1 MDSSVSYELEH
12 FYYGQLVHN
21 GKPDGDLRLL
31 AASSGVRA
39 ELAADVVKQA
49 LIPPLKGV
57 PDGAWALV
65 RGKKIPFI
73 MAQSQIGEAGQSM
86 VHFVLMPTDMLR
98 ALGGNLDVMMGLIE
112 QQMRVFDRLGSTL
125 PALLLPQVGPPEK
138 DAQIDHILDLMT
150 ATKNRLDVIEQV
162 LSAIVRGVQ
171 IVVQGAPED
180 LRSRTSFIKGL
191 LALLPPPARFGVTF
205 TTHSVASTQVDAQ
218 IRFYST
224 DTPPTDTLVYHW
236 PEARLEGKL
245 VEDEYSHFIV
255 SQLRLDAELVSR
267 QTQILTP
274 VAAWRI
280 KRGDTLAEALAYG
293 SHRIALD
300 NSLTNNL
307 PVESAE
313 VAKVLGEDPTL
324 DDTLRVAYARHLLAF
339 ALALGNME
347 PAEPVAILLRQH
359 TELGQATI
367 RQLDEALSEGKAQL
381 VYDTLKRWLANP
393 LGPEGVDW
401 IKLSQRAIVARMEEL
416 TKAGDTAAMNTFLE
430 EVHKA
435 APGVEIS
442 AIVPRLVELTLPF
455 SGRDVALAQTIFLL
469 AVNYL
474 DVDVVTRLLN
484 SPKFTAQL
492 PKGLARLVPFLS
504 NADRARPPSG
514 LLAEVAGS
522 FGDHWKPLV
531 LIRMAEVA
539 MKADRRDLLDAP
551 ALSGLS
557 QVALSPWG
565 LQYDPTL
572 GWIGQHF
579 STDTALQALDRD
591 GARYLLQILLA
602 RGAYVELANEMIHH
616 SRLLYPGDLQGDY
629 ALMVQQVFADTNIPV
644 DQAPIAL
651 AAIEKAGIKSL
662 PLAMAYIGSLQGH
675 DWAVSLDKVAESV
688 TTNLFENRNILK
700 VIDPKPML
708 ALLRFHLKQRDMQ
721 NAARLS
727 GLFADVAI
735 NSGKAGVAMLIRMFK
750 MMDGSPKLRMAAL
763 EVLRRFIRDSESAF
777 GRQSISVFGREL
789 GQDVRH
795 ALEATYAMKRLL
807 GGVDFVDYAE
817 FIHITGEFLQD
828 TAMSYIDK
836 TNVPTLGAL
845 MNTMQS
851 LTGGIS
857 DTERQNIARGMLAL
871 GRAIVVLG
879 DQHRHH
885 APRGDSDKHIENLLA
900 GKADPH
906 SGLEV
911 LYVIGG
917 YFAKG
922 RRFLVK
928 YDRPSVYP
936 LRERSAPMVRD
947 EAEIVNQLLRGLIQ
961 TFPPDQ
967 EVKMTAEALRGEIE
981 SLWGAI
987 SLHQQREVVRAL
999 AIDFQ
1004 RVAELTLYISEH
1016 GDDKALVDTTLGNR
1030 LDAGKLQPKSTLEFY
1045 RYVHGYFRS
1054 T

>member
-31 AASSGVRA
+31 ASSSGVRA
-39 ELAADVVKQA
+39 DMAAEVVKQA
-49 LIPPLKGV
+49 LIPPLKNV
-57 PDGAWALV
+57 PDGSWALI

-73 MAQSQIGEAGQSM
+73 MAQSQVGNAGQTM
-86 VHFVLMPTDMLR
+86 AHFVLMPTDMLR

-125 PALLLPQVGPPEK
+125 PPVLLPQVGPPVKE
-138 DAQIDHILDLMT
+138 AQIDHILDLMT
-150 ATKNRLDVIEQV
+150 ATKNSLDVIEQV

-171 IVVQGAPED
+171 IVVQGAPHD
-180 LRSRTSFIKGL
+180 LRTRTSFIKGL

-205 TTHSVASTQVDAQ
+205 TTHSVASTKVDAQ
-218 IRFYST
+218 IRFYSE
-224 DTPPTDTLVYHW
+224 DTAPNDTLVYNW
-236 PEARLEGKL
+236 PEARLEGKRI
-245 VEDEYSHFIV
+245 EDVYSRFII
-255 SQLRLDAELVSR
+255 SQLRLDAELVSQ

-280 KRGDTLAEALAYG
+280 KRGDSLAEALAYG

-307 PVESAE
+307 PVESDE
-313 VAKVLGEDPTL
+313 VAKVLSEDPTL
-324 DDTLRVAYARHLLAF
+324 DDSLRSAYSRHLLAF
-339 ALALGNME
+339 ALALGNTQ
-347 PAEPVAILLRQH
+347 PAEPVAMQLRQH
-359 TELGQATI
+359 PDLAQATI
-367 RQLDEALSEGKAQL
+367 RQLDEALSEGKAEL

-393 LGPEGVDW
+393 LGPEGADW

-416 TKAGDTAAMNTFLE
+416 ARTGDTTAMNVFLE
-430 EVHKA
+430 EVYKA

-442 AIVPRLVELTLPF
+442 GIVPRLVELALPF
-455 SGRDVALAQTIFLL
+455 STRDAALAQTIFLM

-484 SPKFTAQL
+484 SAKFVAQL
-492 PKGLARLVPFLS
+492 PKGLTRLVPYIT
-504 NADRARPPSG
+504 NTDAAHAPAG

-531 LIRMAEVA
+531 MIRLAEVA
-539 MKADRRDLLDAP
+539 MKANRRDLLDTP
-551 ALSGLS
+551 ALAGLS

-565 LQYDPTL
+565 LQYDRTL
-572 GWIGQHF
+572 EWIVQHF
-579 STDTALQALDRD
+579 STDSALQALDD
-591 GARYLLQILLA
+591 SAPRYLLQILLA
-602 RGAYVELANEMIHH
+602 RGAYPELANEMIHH
-616 SRLLYPGDLQGDY
+616 SRLLYPGDLQGEY
-629 ALMVQQVFADTNIPV
+629 ALMVQQVFSDTRISAEETPN
-644 DQAPIAL
+644 AL

-662 PLAMAYIGSLQGH
+662 PLAMAYIGSLEGH
-675 DWAVSLDKVAESV
+675 DWSASLDKVAEHV
-688 TTNLFENRNILK
+688 TNNLFDNRNILK

-708 ALLRFHLKQRDMQ
+708 ALLRFHLKRRDAQ
-721 NAARLS
+721 NAMRLTS
-727 GLFADVAI
+727 LFTDVAL

-750 MMDGSPKLRMAAL
+750 MMDGSPKLRIAAL
-763 EVLRRFIRDSESAF
+763 EVLRRYVRQSETSF
-777 GRQSISVFGREL
+777 GRQSIAVFGREL
-789 GQDVRH
+789 GTDVRQ
-795 ALEATYAMKRLL
+795 ALMATHSMKQLL

-817 FIHITGEFLQD
+817 FLHVTGEFLQD

-836 TNVPTLGAL
+836 SAVPSLGAL

-857 DTERQNIARGMLAL
+857 NQERENIARSMMAL
-871 GRAIVVLG
+871 GRAIIVLG
-879 DQHRHH
+879 DQHRAH
-885 APRGDSDKHIENLLA
+885 APRDTDKHIENLLA
-900 GKADPH
+900 GKDNPR
-906 SGLEV
+906 SGIEV

-922 RRFLVK
+922 KRFLVK
-928 YDRPSVYP
+928 YDRPTVYP
-936 LRERSAPMVRD
+936 LRERSAPMLRD
-947 EAEIVNQLLRGLIQ
+947 EAEIVNHLLRGLIQ

-987 SLHQQREVVRAL
+987 SLHQQREVVRGL

-1004 RVAELTLYISEH
+1004 RVAELTSHIAEN
-1016 GDDKALVDTTLGNR
+1016 GDDKALVDSGIGKR
-1030 LDAGKLQPKSTLEFY
+1030 LDSGKQQPKSTLEFY
-1045 RYVHGYFRS
+1045 RYVHGYFRG